1 MFDKITEASLLYDFY
16 GQLLT
21 KKQQQVMMLY
31 HEENLSLS
39 EIAAEFGISRQGIHD
54 TLKNAEKALAEY
66 ENKLGLVGEF
76 LKSKNAFQKID
87 HEIDVLVVENQ
98 CNGELVNRL
107 TTIKNI
113 ISELEEWIYGIW
125 KFIR

>member
-39 EIAAEFGISRQGIHD
+39 EIATEFGISRQGIHD
-54 TLKNAEKALAEY
+54 TLKNAEKSLAEY

-87 HEIDVLVVENQ
+87 HEIDALVVENQ

-107 TTIKNI
+107 ATIKNI
-113 ISELEEWIYGIW
+113 ISELEE
-125 KFIR
+125 

>member
-1 MFDKITEASLLYDFY
+1 MIYKKGDKYDLAARAGWLYY
-16 GQLLT
+16 VAGYNQ
-21 KKQQQVMMLY
+21 
-31 HEENLSLS
+31 E
-39 EIAAEFGISRQGIHD
+39 EIANEFGISRQGIHD
-54 TLKNAEKALAEY
+54 TLKNAEKSLAEY

-113 ISELEEWIYGIW
+113 ISELEE
-125 KFIR
+125 